1 MKTTIE
7 KEFDAVKYMRQQRNA
22 LSERLSKMTKAEVV
36 AYFKH
41 KEELRVKIQPSA

>member
-7 KEFDAVKYMRQQRNA
+7 KEFDAVKYMPQQINT
-22 LSERLSKMTKAEVV
+22 LSQKLSKMTKSEDV

-41 KEELRVKIQPSA
+41 KEELGVKIQPGA